1 MRPYGPPMPYGRP
14 MPPPRSGGGGLAAAF
29 TIVGV
34 FIVVGLLVATGFAA
48 SSSDSSTTAYTPTYT
63 PSYTYSSSS
72 SSASPTT
79 TYSASPTTTRSSYTT
94 TRRTTTSTSTTP
106 AGPKPVAALATNPLF
121 AHSDTGLNNIN
132 CAYPAWAPTVSAARA
147 FFEAQSACLGQMW
160 SAMLGY
166 ENLPFSPPG
175 LSVTATAAEAT
186 SPCTGGSSNFAAF
199 YCSMNKTIYMPLD
212 SFMRNEDPYD
222 TVIFMAVFAHE
233 YGHHVENLSGIM
245 KQSHQEEYDA
255 GPTSPLGLEHSRR
268 LELAAQCFGGM
279 FIGSSTFV
287 GTITADDA
295 LETVR
300 DNYRRGDHPGDMRD
314 HGSPQHYGG
323 WYETGYRNN
332 RTQKCNTWA
341 ASSADVS

>member
-14 MPPPRSGGGGLAAAF
+14 MPPRRSGGGAIAAAF

-34 FIVVGLLVATGFAA
+34 FVIVGLLVAAGLAS
-48 SSSDSSTTAYTPTYT
+48 SSSDSSTTAYTPTST
-63 PSYTYSSSS
+63 PSYTYSSSP
-72 SSASPTT
+72 SPTT
-79 TYSASPTTTRSSYTT
+79 TYSSSPTTTRSGSTT
-94 TRRTTTSTSTTP
+94 TRRATTTTSSTP

-121 AHSDTGLNNIN
+121 DHADTGLNNIN
-132 CAYPAWAPTVSAARA
+132 CGYPAWAPTVSAARA

-160 SAMLGY
+160 SALLEY

-175 LSVTATAAEAT
+175 LSVTATGAAAS

-199 YCSMNKTIYMPLD
+199 YCGANKTIYMPLD
-212 SFMRNEDPYD
+212 SFMKNEDPYD

-233 YGHHVENLSGIM
+233 YGHHVENLTGIL
-245 KQSHQEEYDA
+245 KQSHQESYDA
-255 GPTSPLGLEHSRR
+255 GRSTALGLEHSRR

-295 LETVR
+295 METVR
-300 DNYRRGDHPGDMRD
+300 DNYNRGDFAGDMRD
-314 HGSPQHYGG
+314 HGAPQNYGG
-323 WYETGYRNN
+323 WYEHGYRNN
-332 RTQKCNTWA
+332 RVQMCNTWA
-341 ASSADVS
+341 ASSDSVS